1 MNADDTAKPP
11 ANGSFL
17 PPNANAT
24 PPTGSQPV
32 RRAGILPQSGQQP
45 STGNQPAG
53 GQPANGQPSGTMP
66 QRTAFRPTTG
76 AVPSGQQ
83 PTPAS
88 VSPVAGQPQQPA
100 GPRASAPAAPPSI
113 SPNRSAERPQVA
125 PTGSPA
131 GTPTGAPLGDRPTPS
146 TAAATTATAATA
158 AVTTAPAASPA
169 TTTPAT
175 TGGALS
181 VADRF
186 KALAGKATDT
196 TKVQLEKSDK
206 ARKAEAT
213 SGPRKARVLVSRID
227 AWSALKIGFLLSIAA
242 GIMTVVAMHVL
253 WNVLNS
259 MGTFAMIQEWISRLF
274 TEESELNFLQFVEY
288 SKVMSATLLIAVV
301 NVFLLTGLATISAL
315 LYNMISRVVG
325 GVYVTLTDD

>member
-32 RRAGILPQSGQQP
+32 RREGILPTSGAQP
-45 STGNQPAG
+45 TTGSQAAPA
-53 GQPANGQPSGTMP
+53 PTSGTMP

-76 AVPSGQQ
+76 VAPSGAQ
-83 PTPAS
+83 PTT
-88 VSPVAGQPQQPA
+88 G
-100 GPRASAPAAPPSI
+100 SAPQAAGNAQSAQAASHAPATQRPSSAGAPPSI
-113 SPNRSAERPQVA
+113 SPTSAGQRPQFQ
-125 PTGSPA
+125 PTGGSS
-131 GTPTGAPLGDRPTPS
+131 TPTTGNAPARTGLGTAAGATG
-146 TAAATTATAATA
+146 TAAATTAAASASATA
-158 AVTTAPAASPA
+158 TETAPS
-169 TTTPAT
+169 
-175 TGGALS
+175 GGALS
-181 VADRF
+181 VGDRF

-196 TKVQLEKSDK
+196 TKTQLEKAET
-206 ARKAEAT
+206 ARKVEAST
-213 SGPRKARVLVSRID
+213 GPRKARVLVSRVD
-227 AWSALKIGFLLSIAA
+227 PWSALKIGFLLSIAA
-242 GIMTVVAMHVL
+242 GIMTVVAMHIL

-259 MGTFAMIQEWISRLF
+259 MGTFAMIQEWVSRLF
-274 TEESELNFLQFVEY
+274 TEESELNILQFVEY